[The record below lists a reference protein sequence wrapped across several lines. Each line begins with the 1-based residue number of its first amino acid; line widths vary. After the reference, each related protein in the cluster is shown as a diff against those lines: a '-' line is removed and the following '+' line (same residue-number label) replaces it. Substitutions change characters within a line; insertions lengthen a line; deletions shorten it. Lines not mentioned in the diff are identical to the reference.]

1 MAEEKTKKKKKQG
14 VEVSKSKAKR
24 EERQKEVSRARHSKL
39 AAKIAGI
46 VAGVAVVGVIAGA
59 IGFNVYKVAMRTT
72 SSSELSAGLNDN
84 GIIEGV
90 DIDKVLTLADYKNLT
105 VPKDEV
111 AATDEEVNNDI
122 QSVLDSNQELSNDNS
137 LEIADGDKVNIDFVG
152 TIDGK
157 EFEGG
162 SSNGE
167 GYDLTI
173 GSGTFVDDFEDQ
185 LIGHQPGEVTTV
197 NVTFPADYSGEEI
210 AGKDASFE
218 VTVNGIYVTPELN
231 DEFVQKYLSDTASTA
246 DEYKASIED
255 KYYKEHL
262 RDYIDNYILENSTVN
277 SYPKDYLK
285 TTRQILKYNDEQML
299 TYYNQ
304 LFSQYG
310 MSGSYE
316 NVWDTRD
323 GIDDELSYE
332 KELRSRAKEA
342 VKAAFVYQAIFENEG
357 LSLDMDAYIADL
369 TEQYGEE
376 YVTGIKDTQGLGYMA
391 QSQFKDL
398 VLDHLVENANVK

>member
-46 VAGVAVVGVIAGA
+46 VAGVAVAGVIAGA

-105 VPKDEV
+105 VPKNEV

-122 QSVLDSNQELSNDNS
+122 QSVLDSNKELNS
-137 LEIADGDKVNIDFVG
+137 DDSLKIADGDKVNIDFVG
-152 TIDGK
+152 TVDGK

-173 GSGTFVDDFEDQ
+173 GSGTFIDDFEDQ
-185 LIGHQPGEVTTV
+185 LVGHKPGEVTTV
-197 NVTFPADYSGEEI
+197 NVTFPSDYSNEDI

-218 VTVNGIYVTPELN
+218 VTVNGIYVTPELT

-246 DEYKASIED
+246 DEYKATIED

-304 LFSQYG
+304 MFSQYG

-342 VKAAFVYQAIFENEG
+342 VKAAFVYQAIFEKEG

>member
-1 MAEEKTKKKKKQG
+1 MAEEKTKKKNKQG
-14 VEVSKSKAKR
+14 VEISKSKAKR
-24 EERQKEVSRARHSKL
+24 EERQKEVSKARHSKI
-39 AAKIAGI
+39 AAKAAGI

-72 SSSELSAGLNDN
+72 SSSDFSAGLNDN
-84 GIIEGV
+84 GVIEGV
-90 DIDKVLTLADYKNLT
+90 DIDQVLTLADYKNLT
-105 VPKDEV
+105 VPKEEV

-122 QSVLDSNQELSNDNS
+122 QSVLDSNQELNDDNS
-137 LEIADGDKVNIDFVG
+137 LKIADGDKVNIDFVG
-152 TIDGK
+152 TVDGK

-185 LIGHQPGEVTTV
+185 LIGHKPGETTTV
-197 NVTFPADYSGEEI
+197 DVTFPEDYSSDEI

-285 TTRQILKYNDEQML
+285 TTRQLLKYNDEQML
-299 TYYNQ
+299 SYYNQ
-304 LFSQYG
+304 MFSQYG
-310 MSGSYE
+310 MSDSYQ

-332 KELRSRAKEA
+332 KELRDRAKEA
-342 VKAAFVYQAIFENEG
+342 VKDAFVYQAIFEKEG
-357 LSLDMDAYIADL
+357 LSIDMDTYIADQ

-376 YVTGIKDTQGLGYMA
+376 YITNMKDTYGLGYMA

-398 VLDHLVENANVK
+398 VLEHLVENAKVN